1 MKLSKEN
8 INALESLLGKR
19 NKIKVI
25 VLFRFGKRVLAEL
38 ERDKIKSYDGN
49 TRYRFSWSK
58 GRFHITTEGNGM
70 RYSYD
75 SDYDVVSVMDCDTER
90 IDIKVTMDY
99 YVSQFYEIKRDVF
112 SKVKEIMKKRDTN
125 FINLQSKSCDAIY
138 THIFNDQNGKNEE
151 YRVLGLVNNNDAL
164 MIVGVHADEEDK
176 IKIPL
181 SDDELTSVCQDGGNH
196 YLRCVR
202 CDAKDVNGV
211 QLAFDLARFLY
222 PHLL

>member
-70 RYSYD
+70 R
-75 SDYDVVSVMDCDTER
+75 
-90 IDIKVTMDY
+90 
-99 YVSQFYEIKRDVF
+99 
-112 SKVKEIMKKRDTN
+112 
-125 FINLQSKSCDAIY
+125 
-138 THIFNDQNGKNEE
+138 
-151 YRVLGLVNNNDAL
+151 
-164 MIVGVHADEEDK
+164 
-176 IKIPL
+176 
-181 SDDELTSVCQDGGNH
+181 
-196 YLRCVR
+196 
-202 CDAKDVNGV
+202 
-211 QLAFDLARFLY
+211 
-222 PHLL
+222 